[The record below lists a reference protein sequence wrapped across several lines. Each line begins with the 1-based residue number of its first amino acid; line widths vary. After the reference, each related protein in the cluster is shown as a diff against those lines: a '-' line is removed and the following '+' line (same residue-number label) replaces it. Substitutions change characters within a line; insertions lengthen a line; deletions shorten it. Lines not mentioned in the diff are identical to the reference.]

1 MRETGVLVAADVP
14 SPAHS
19 PSHPARPSRLTS
31 AVGLREALQVAVRK
45 VAAEDPPSFKL
56 ATRSKS
62 SPVVAEVVVS
72 IRSPRAVKG
81 AAVVPLPGVM
91 DAAPRQTALV
101 DPMGSV
107 ALAEVAS
114 AATADLA
121 MRVPEQMEPGA
132 AEAAAVAAPEPVES
146 VGPRETRA
154 QTVVLVEAPEAPP
167 VPAAKVVAVQAGV
180 AVAALV
186 LVVLVGQVDRSG
198 CAAACS
204 PQQATA
210 DRVAQMAATDLSR
223 SRQ

>member
-1 MRETGVLVAADVP
+1 
-14 SPAHS
+14 
-19 PSHPARPSRLTS
+19 
-31 AVGLREALQVAVRK
+31 
-45 VAAEDPPSFKL
+45 
-56 ATRSKS
+56 
-62 SPVVAEVVVS
+62 
-72 IRSPRAVKG
+72 
-81 AAVVPLPGVM
+81 M

-114 AATADLA
+114 AAAADLA

-186 LVVLVGQVDRSG
+186 PKVVLVGQVDRSG

>member
-19 PSHPARPSRLTS
+19 PSHPARPSQLTL

-167 VPAAKVVAVQAGV
+167 VPAAKVVAVQAGA

-186 LVVLVGQVDRSG
+186 LVGLAALAVHSA
-198 CAAACS
+198 CAAAFL
-204 PQQATA
+204 PQRATA
-210 DRVAQMAATDLSR
+210 DRVARMAATDLSR
-223 SRQ
+223 